1 MGYELLNIFFFVFH
15 SFIVLFNTFGW
26 LFQKTRRWNLLCLML
41 TGASWFILGIWY
53 GWGYC
58 VCTHWHWMVREK
70 LGFHDTSQNYIHLL
84 ILKTTG
90 IDIPEKPLETGIMI
104 IFGTSLI
111 ASIILNIRD
120 HAKAKKHRSS

>member
-1 MGYELLNIFFFVFH
+1 MWYELLNIFFFVFH

-26 LFQKTRRWNLLCLML
+26 IFRKARRWNLLCLML

-70 LGFHDTSQNYIHLL
+70 LGLYDTSQNYIHLL

-90 IDIPEKPLETGIMI
+90 IDMPEKPLETGIMI
-104 IFGTSLI
+104 IFGTSLTV
-111 ASIILNIRD
+111 SIILNIRD
-120 HAKAKKHRSS
+120 RMKGVKNTR

>member
-1 MGYELLNIFFFVFH
+1 MGYEILNIFFFVFH

-26 LFQKTRRWNLLCLML
+26 LFKKTRRWNLLCLML

-111 ASIILNIRD
+111 ASIILNIHD